1 MNEVWK
7 DIPGYEGLYQ
17 VSNLG
22 NVKSLS
28 RIILRNGI
36 HPFLSKEKLLKLS
49 IDNWGYPRVSLFR
62 NSNQS
67 YSQVHQL
74 VAMVF
79 LNHKPDRALKLVVD
93 HINNIKTDNRLENLQ
108 IISQRENTSKD
119 KKNKTS
125 KYTGVSWHSNYK
137 KWISGIRING
147 KIKHLGYFTC
157 EVKASEAYI
166 NKLKEIQNV

>member
-1 MNEVWK
+1 MNEIWK
-7 DIPGYEGLYQ
+7 DIPGWEGLYQ

-22 NVKSLS
+22 RVKSLS

-49 IDNWGYPRVSLFR
+49 IDNCGYPRVSLFR

-74 VAMVF
+74 VAMAF
-79 LNHKPDRALKLVVD
+79 LNHKPSGYKIVVD
-93 HINNIKTDNRLENLQ
+93 HINNNRIDNRVENLQ
-108 IISQRENTSKD
+108 IISQRENASKD

-125 KYTGVSWHSNYK
+125 KYTGVSWHSKHK
-137 KWISGIRING
+137 KWIANIRING
-147 KIKHLGYFTC
+147 KIKYLGNFITEESAAESY
-157 EVKASEAYI
+157 KD
-166 NKLKEIQNV
+166 KLKEIENV